1 MHSKKDFLWRG
12 KVFSAYLLGNGCFLF
27 FFFAFFTEKRSFRFL
42 CREKGFSRFLRG
54 RKVFSRF
61 LRWKMVSSAFFKEK
75 DFFVTFLHKEKV
87 CPWECF
93 SCFLRRKKMFCFFSL
108 STQRK
113 VYILF
118 SAQGKIFPGFCAEKV
133 FSSSL
138 SAQRKA
144 FSPQWECFF
153 LLSVQIKC
161 ISFCF
166 LWREFFFFVSFSTQR
181 KCFPCFLKSKRFSIS
196 TQRNASIF
204 FSVLHRQK
212 LFFLSYRTEKGFP
225 RFLCRERFFSWVL
238 HNEKFFFFFA
248 LWESFF
254 LFSA

>member
-1 MHSKKDFLWRG
+1 
-12 KVFSAYLLGNGCFLF
+12 
-27 FFFAFFTEKRSFRFL
+27 
-42 CREKGFSRFLRG
+42 
-54 RKVFSRF
+54 
-61 LRWKMVSSAFFKEK
+61 
-75 DFFVTFLHKEKV
+75 
-87 CPWECF
+87 
-93 SCFLRRKKMFCFFSL
+93 MFCFFSL

-238 HNEKFFFFFA
+238 HNEKFFFF
-248 LWESFF
+248 LRCEN
-254 LFSA
+254 LFSSSLHRGKFWALEKPFQWNERRWRSEQGNMFPRERRLKL